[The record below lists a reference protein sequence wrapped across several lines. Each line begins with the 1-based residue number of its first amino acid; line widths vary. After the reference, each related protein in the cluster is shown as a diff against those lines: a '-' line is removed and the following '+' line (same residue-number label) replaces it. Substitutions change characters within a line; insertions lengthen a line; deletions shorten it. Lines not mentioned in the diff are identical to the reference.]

1 MSRRTARAAAM
12 QALYQLDTGLVSVN
26 SALLSA
32 LQATP
37 LREQDEQYARELVA
51 VALSRWEEINSLVSE
66 ALADWAIDRL
76 AKVDRSLLRLAVAE
90 MLSKRDDAPVAAIIN
105 ECIELAK
112 EYSTEESSRFVNG
125 ILGAIARKLSVN
137 QL

>member
-12 QALYQLDTGLVSVN
+12 QALYQLDSGLVNVS
-26 SALLSA
+26 SALDYA
-32 LQATP
+32 FQATP
-37 LREQDEQYARELVA
+37 LKAQDEQYARELVA
-51 VALSRWEEINSLVSE
+51 GALSRWEEIDSLVSE

-90 MLSKRDDAPVAAIIN
+90 ILSQRDDAPVAAIIN

-125 ILGAIARKLSVN
+125 ILGAIARKLCVN
-137 QL
+137 QQ

>member
-12 QALYQLDTGLVSVN
+12 QAIYQLDTGLVDVST
-26 SALLSA
+26 ALEYA
-32 LQATP
+32 LQTTP
-37 LREQDEQYARELVA
+37 LGGNDERYARDLVYG
-51 VALSRWEEINSLVSE
+51 ALSRWEEINTLVSE
-66 ALADWAIDRL
+66 ALAEWAIDRL
-76 AKVDRSLLRLAVAE
+76 AKVDRSLLRLAVFE
-90 MLSKRDDAPVAAIIN
+90 MLSRREDTPVAAIIN

-125 ILGAIARKLSVN
+125 ILGAIARKLCVN